1 MNTRVLSLAF
11 WSHAFVN
18 WSLVYNEM
26 WTYLV
31 VNTNWSKTHQFRE
44 SQVGTWNTTHSRWI
58 NVGVFHNTT
67 DETHQISVTGTHLLH
82 KNYIKLLSCDKTISL
97 EIIIQCQAN
106 GWIRLR
112 DALHDYNIK
121 KIYKYSESELG
132 VRTPETAS
140 VLDVENV
147 MMTDLTCYGQF
158 QMNRSWIFCSWDDF
172 TKTFFYFWC
181 FSVYTSYHL

>member
-1 MNTRVLSLAF
+1 MEVTLG
-11 WSHAFVN
+11 WCTQHII
-18 WSLVYNEM
+18 Y
-26 WTYLV
+26 
-31 VNTNWSKTHQFRE
+31 
-44 SQVGTWNTTHSRWI
+44 TWI
-58 NVGVFHNTT
+58 KFGVFHNTT
-67 DETHQISVTGTHLLH
+67 DETYQINVTGTHVLH
-82 KNYIKLLSCDKTISL
+82 KDYIKLLSCDKTISL

-140 VLDVENV
+140 VLDAENV
-147 MMTDLTCYGQF
+147 MMTGLTCYGQF
-158 QMNRSWIFCSWDDF
+158 QMNRSRDFLFMRWFYENIFLLLMF
-172 TKTFFYFWC
+172 